1 MDRRTVLEVVGAAAG
16 LVLAVLNVVAT
27 RRIWASQELERPQQ
41 VAQTI
46 LVWLL
51 PCAFMA
57 VRYELNPP
65 REPNSDPTVPKIPD
79 NTADAI
85 GAGH

>member
-1 MDRRTVLEVVGAAAG
+1 MDRRIVLEAVAAALG
-16 LVLAVLNVVAT
+16 VLLAAFNVVAT
-27 RRIWASQELERPQQ
+27 RRIWASRELERSQQ

-51 PCAFMA
+51 PCTFVA

-65 REPNSDPTVPKIPD
+65 REPDNDPTVPKIPD
-79 NTADAI
+79 NTGDAI

>member
-1 MDRRTVLEVVGAAAG
+1 MDRRIVLEVVAALAG
-16 LVLAVLNVVAT
+16 LLLAGLNVVAT
-27 RRIWASQELERPQQ
+27 RRIWTSRELERSQQ

-51 PCAFMA
+51 PCAFVA

-65 REPNSDPTVPKIPD
+65 REPDNDPTVPKIPD
-79 NTADAI
+79 RTGDAS